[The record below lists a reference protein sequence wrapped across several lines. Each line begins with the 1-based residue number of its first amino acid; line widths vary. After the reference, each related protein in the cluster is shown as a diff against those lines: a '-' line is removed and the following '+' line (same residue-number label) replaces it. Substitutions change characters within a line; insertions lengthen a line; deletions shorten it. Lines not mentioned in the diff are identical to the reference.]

1 MIADFK
7 EGKIH
12 TMSVLGNGQTLYYA
26 KDNDSTYSGV
36 NKAICSNLSIRF
48 NKGKIGKIVFLLQP
62 EATFYPVNQLP
73 AEDKKLKQFTWHGDR
88 RPKSYL
94 EIINSKSTL
103 KK

>member
-1 MIADFK
+1 
-7 EGKIH
+7 
-12 TMSVLGNGQTLYYA
+12 
-26 KDNDSTYSGV
+26 V